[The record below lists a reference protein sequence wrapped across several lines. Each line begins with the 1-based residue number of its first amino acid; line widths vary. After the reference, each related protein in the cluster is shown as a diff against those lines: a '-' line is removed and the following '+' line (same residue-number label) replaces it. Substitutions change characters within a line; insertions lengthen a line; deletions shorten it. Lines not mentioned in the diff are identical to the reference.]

1 MPKRRSMKTAMR
13 RAVKSLSKKM
23 QRGPMRKSTKKAKK
37 KTSKKS
43 GNDWNKHVMQVF
55 KDLRAKDPNAK
66 LGDAMKAAK
75 KTYKKGPSPVSA
87 VPSSQFETVPMPK
100 KKGKKPVSA
109 VPSSQFETV
118 SMPRKKKGKSRR
130 SKSRRRRR

>member
-1 MPKRRSMKTAMR
+1 
-13 RAVKSLSKKM
+13 
-23 QRGPMRKSTKKAKK
+23 MRKSSKKTKKK
-37 KTSKKS
+37 SGKKS

-55 KDLRAKDPNAK
+55 KELRAKNPDAK

-75 KTYKKGPSPVSA
+75 KTYKKGLKPVSA
-87 VPSSQFETVPMPK
+87 VPSSQFESVPMPK